1 MSWGDA
7 VVSRAI
13 PSSDFMRKLRLLA
26 ADDNADDLMLLA
38 EAFRA
43 AGTSLEIIQ
52 ATDGVQAGDLIVHPD
67 QRFEL
72 IVLDYYLP
80 KANAR
85 EVLERV
91 RAAGVIIRT
100 PIVVMSAHLDAG
112 ERDILRKMGVVLAV
126 EKPLDFSGLCELAH
140 RLLDLA
146 GTTR

>member
-7 VVSRAI
+7 VSRATL
-13 PSSDFMRKLRLLA
+13 PSGLMRKLRLLA
-26 ADDNADDLMLLA
+26 ADDNVDDLMLLA

-52 ATDGVQAGDLIVHPD
+52 ASDGVQAGDLIIHPD
-67 QRFEL
+67 HGFEL

-80 KANAR
+80 RANAR

-91 RAAGVIIRT
+91 HAAGVILRT
-100 PIVVMSAHLDAG
+100 PVVVMSAHLDPG
-112 ERDILRKMGVVLAV
+112 EREILRKMGVVLVV
-126 EKPLDFSGLCELAH
+126 EKPFDFSGLCELAH

-146 GTTR
+146 ATTR